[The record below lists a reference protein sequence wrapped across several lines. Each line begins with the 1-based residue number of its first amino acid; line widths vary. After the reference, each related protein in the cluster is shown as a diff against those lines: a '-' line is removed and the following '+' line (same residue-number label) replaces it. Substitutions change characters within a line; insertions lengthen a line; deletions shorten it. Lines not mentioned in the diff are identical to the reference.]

1 MYKDA
6 KEELKRLEEQLLAE
20 EDEKVEEPVSADSD
34 FTDEELEQIKALLKD
49 PEVPIRNYANGGI
62 PLSAGKTSVTPAQN
76 SEDVPE
82 PPVRNFANNY
92 TAYTAGNTEVNAEDL
107 SQALLEDEEANR
119 KAGNRLM
126 VLAMCLLAGI
136 LGILVWWLIRF
147 RGLL

>member
-6 KEELKRLEEQLLAE
+6 KEELKRLEAQLLAE
-20 EDEKVEEPVSADSD
+20 EDDAAEETASAGSD
-34 FTDEELEQIKALLKD
+34 FSDEELEQIKALLKD
-49 PEVPIRNYANGGI
+49 PEVPIRNYANGGF
-62 PLSAGKTSVTPAQN
+62 SVSNGKTTLKLAQLP
-76 SEDVPE
+76 EDTPE

-92 TAYTAGNTEVNAEDL
+92 TAYTAGNTEVNAEEL
-107 SQALLEDEEANR
+107 SRALLEDEEADR

>member
-1 MYKDA
+1 MY
-6 KEELKRLEEQLLAE
+6 EENDMLHMPNRQRPIQVKFYVTA
-20 EDEKVEEPVSADSD
+20 
-34 FTDEELEQIKALLKD
+34 EELEQIKALLKD

-62 PLSAGKTSVTPAQN
+62 PVSAGKTNVKPAQLP
-76 SEDVPE
+76 EGEPE

-92 TAYTAGNTEVNAEDL
+92 TAYTAGNTEVTAEDL
-107 SQALLEDEEANR
+107 SRALLEDEDADR
-119 KAGNRLM
+119 KACNRLM